1 MDLRAGEG
9 TGERAIAVIKLY
21 RRAGAGGQ
29 RLIQRLVQGDVNA
42 HALRVAHPAGGLL
55 RLR

>member
-9 TGERAIAVIKLY
+9 TGERAIAVIELY
-21 RRAGAGGQ
+21 RRAGASGQ